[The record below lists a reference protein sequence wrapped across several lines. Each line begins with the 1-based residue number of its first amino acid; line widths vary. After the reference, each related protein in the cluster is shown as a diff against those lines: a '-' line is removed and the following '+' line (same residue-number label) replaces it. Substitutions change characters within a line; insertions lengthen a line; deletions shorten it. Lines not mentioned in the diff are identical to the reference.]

1 METQMKLRL
10 PAGRIRWWKFPLA
23 RWLGDTIAWA
33 VFALMPLLSF
43 TLVELLNYNQPWTSF
58 STGQVS
64 TWARHTTRGSSSP
77 GKNRTSSGQKP

>member
-23 RWLGDTIAWA
+23 RRLGDTIAWA

-43 TLVELLNYNQPWTSF
+43 TLVELLNYNQPWTNF
-58 STGQVS
+58 SPLQIALNLAWYYMGLLI
-64 TWARHTTRGSSSP
+64 W
-77 GKNRTSSGQKP
+77 